1 MQTMTTTAPQLT
13 ELVYRFE
20 GQLGE
25 LYPLGLFDDGLR
37 FHNQFEGH
45 VVDGPFA
52 GGRIF
57 GLDQFT
63 LRPDGVG
70 VIDAPEVIE
79 VGEHRVAIHVRGYV
93 VPPAGAPA
101 PPLEAVAQPGFEFPD
116 VPFRVTGTAL
126 VSTTSEAFAHLNRSA
141 VVIEGTVN
149 MATGRLAVE
158 ARAVTVQ

>member
-1 MQTMTTTAPQLT
+1 MQTMSRIPQLT

-20 GQLGE
+20 GNLGE
-25 LYPLGLFDDGLR
+25 LYPLGLFEDGLR
-37 FHNQFEGH
+37 FHNQFEGR

-79 VGEHRVAIHVRGYV
+79 VGEHRLSISVRGYV
-93 VPPAGAPA
+93 VPPDGAPV
-101 PPLEAVAQPGFEFPD
+101 PPLELVAQPGFEFPD
-116 VPFRVTGTAL
+116 APFRVTGTAL
-126 VSTTSEAFAHLNRSA
+126 VRTASVAYAHLNRA
-141 VVIEGTVN
+141 VVVIEGTVN
-149 MATGRLAVE
+149 MATGRLEVE
-158 ARAVTVQ
+158 ARTAR